1 MNTNNIWIAVG
12 DETGK
17 FNENNPDAKNFHGAA
32 MILARQKDLQ
42 EALQEKPFSDGKT
55 ISERLS
61 NRIDGLD
68 ENTKNKHHV
77 KDVWEYLKKH
87 NITGKYDLD
96 NISNS
101 PEFTPLYTLGETFK
115 WLIQQKNLIS
125 IGIYSKKAADIM
137 QNFTNSNDAAYILG
151 SLYGKML
158 GLIAPF
164 LGDNATIIAFPGL
177 RSESVNSPSIKNSG
191 QKIDSKYIITS
202 ELGEQRA
209 GGNITGGNRV
219 SENGVKTAFD
229 DTIKAFNKLNVKTKC
244 NAKILVRRLLNDGY
258 IFDEEVQELTETVK
272 FVTAKDNAMPLSA
285 LADLVCSLMLCA
297 YNDKA
302 NTTIKIPKPIGNN
315 IHFWNINDINDIND
329 ITNN

>member
-1 MNTNNIWIAVG
+1 
-12 DETGK
+12 
-17 FNENNPDAKNFHGAA
+17 
-32 MILARQKDLQ
+32 
-42 EALQEKPFSDGKT
+42 
-55 ISERLS
+55 
-61 NRIDGLD
+61 
-68 ENTKNKHHV
+68 
-77 KDVWEYLKKH
+77 
-87 NITGKYDLD
+87 
-96 NISNS
+96 
-101 PEFTPLYTLGETFK
+101 
-115 WLIQQKNLIS
+115 
-125 IGIYSKKAADIM
+125 M

-219 SENGVKTAFD
+219 SENGLKTAFD
-229 DTIKAFNKLNVKTKC
+229 DTIKEFNKLNVKTKC
-244 NAKILVRRLLNDGY
+244 NTEVLVRRISKKKNKKIEESDKKLKSTVNFVCLNYGDQL
-258 IFDEEVQELTETVK
+258 E
-272 FVTAKDNAMPLSA
+272 A

-315 IHFWNINDINDIND
+315 IHFWNINDINDI
-329 ITNN
+329 TNN

>member
-42 EALQEKPFSDGKT
+42 DALQEQLLGKT

-77 KDVWEYLKKH
+77 LDVWEYLKKH

-177 RSESVNSPSIKNSG
+177 RREDINSPSIINSG
-191 QKIDSKYIITS
+191 QEIDAKYIRIS
-202 ELGEQRA
+202 ESGEQRA
-209 GGNITGGNRV
+209 GGNVTGGTRV
-219 SENGVKTAFD
+219 SENGLKTAFD

-244 NAKILVRRLLNDGY
+244 NTEVLVRRISKKKNKKIEESDKKLKSTVNFVCLNYGDQL
-258 IFDEEVQELTETVK
+258 E
-272 FVTAKDNAMPLSA
+272 A

-315 IHFWNINDINDIND
+315 IHFWNINDINDI
-329 ITNN
+329 TNN

>member
-61 NRIDGLD
+61 NRIEGLD
-68 ENTKNKHHV
+68 KNNTQHHV

-164 LGDNATIIAFPGL
+164 LGDNATIIAFPGW
-177 RSESVNSPSIKNSG
+177 RREDINSPSIINSG
-191 QKIDSKYIITS
+191 QEIDAKYIRIS
-202 ELGEQRA
+202 ESGEQRA
-209 GGNITGGNRV
+209 GGNVTGGTRV
-219 SENGVKTAFD
+219 SENGLKTAFD
-229 DTIKAFNKLNVKTKC
+229 DTIKEFNKLNVKTKC
-244 NAKILVRRLLNDGY
+244 NTEVLVRRISKKKNKKIEESDKKLKSTVNFVCLNYGDQL
-258 IFDEEVQELTETVK
+258 E
-272 FVTAKDNAMPLSA
+272 A

>member
-42 EALQEKPFSDGKT
+42 DALQEQLLGKT

-77 KDVWEYLKKH
+77 LDVWEYLKKH

-164 LGDNATIIAFPGL
+164 LGDNATIIAFPGW
-177 RSESVNSPSIKNSG
+177 RREDINSPSIINSG
-191 QKIDSKYIITS
+191 QEIDAKYIRIS
-202 ELGEQRA
+202 ESGEQRA
-209 GGNITGGNRV
+209 GGNVTGGTRV
-219 SENGVKTAFD
+219 SENGLKTAFD
-229 DTIKAFNKLNVKTKC
+229 DTIKEFNKLNVKTKC
-244 NAKILVRRLLNDGY
+244 NTEVLVRRISKKKNKKIEESDKKLKSTVNFVCLNYGDQL
-258 IFDEEVQELTETVK
+258 E
-272 FVTAKDNAMPLSA
+272 A

-315 IHFWNINDINDIND
+315 IHFWNINDINDI
-329 ITNN
+329 TNN

>member
-42 EALQEKPFSDGKT
+42 DALQEQLLGKT

-77 KDVWEYLKKH
+77 LDVWEYLKKH

-164 LGDNATIIAFPGL
+164 LGDNATIIAFPGW
-177 RSESVNSPSIKNSG
+177 RREDINSPSIINSG
-191 QKIDSKYIITS
+191 QEIDAKYIRIS
-202 ELGEQRA
+202 ESGEQRA
-209 GGNITGGNRV
+209 GGNVTGGTRV
-219 SENGVKTAFD
+219 SENGLKTAFD
-229 DTIKAFNKLNVKTKC
+229 DTIKEFNKLNVKTKC
-244 NAKILVRRLLNDGY
+244 NTEVVVRRISKKKNKKIEESDKKLKSTVNFVCLNYGDQL
-258 IFDEEVQELTETVK
+258 E
-272 FVTAKDNAMPLSA
+272 A

-315 IHFWNINDINDIND
+315 IHFWNINDINDI
-329 ITNN
+329 TNN

>member
-17 FNENNPDAKNFHGAA
+17 FNENSPDAKNFHGAA

-42 EALQEKPFSDGKT
+42 EALQEQLLGKT

-61 NRIDGLD
+61 NRIEGLD
-68 ENTKNKHHV
+68 KNNTQHHV

-164 LGDNATIIAFPGL
+164 LGDNATIIAFPGW
-177 RSESVNSPSIKNSG
+177 RREDINSPSIINSG
-191 QKIDSKYIITS
+191 QEIDAKYIRIS
-202 ELGEQRA
+202 ESGEQRA
-209 GGNITGGNRV
+209 GGNVTGGTRV
-219 SENGVKTAFD
+219 SENGLKTAFD
-229 DTIKAFNKLNVKTKC
+229 DTIKEFNKLNVKTKC
-244 NAKILVRRLLNDGY
+244 NTEVLVRRISKKKNKKIEESDKKLKSTVNFVCLNYGDQL
-258 IFDEEVQELTETVK
+258 E
-272 FVTAKDNAMPLSA
+272 A

-297 YNDKA
+297 HNDKA

-315 IHFWNINDINDIND
+315 IHFWNINDINDI
-329 ITNN
+329 TNN

>member
-42 EALQEKPFSDGKT
+42 EALQEQLLGKT

-77 KDVWEYLKKH
+77 LDVWNYLKKH

-202 ELGEQRA
+202 KLGEQRA

-244 NAKILVRRLLNDGY
+244 NTEVLVRRISKKKNKKIEESDKKLKSTVNFVCLNYGDQL
-258 IFDEEVQELTETVK
+258 E
-272 FVTAKDNAMPLSA
+272 A

-315 IHFWNINDINDIND
+315 IHFWNINDINDI
-329 ITNN
+329 TNN

>member
-17 FNENNPDAKNFHGAA
+17 FNENNSDAKNFHGAA

-42 EALQEKPFSDGKT
+42 EALQEQLLGKT

-61 NRIDGLD
+61 NRIEGLD
-68 ENTKNKHHV
+68 KNNTQHHV

-164 LGDNATIIAFPGL
+164 LGYM
-177 RSESVNSPSIKNSG
+177 E
-191 QKIDSKYIITS
+191 
-202 ELGEQRA
+202 
-209 GGNITGGNRV
+209 
-219 SENGVKTAFD
+219 
-229 DTIKAFNKLNVKTKC
+229 KC
-244 NAKILVRRLLNDGY
+244 WV
-258 IFDEEVQELTETVK
+258 
-272 FVTAKDNAMPLSA
+272 
-285 LADLVCSLMLCA
+285 
-297 YNDKA
+297 
-302 NTTIKIPKPIGNN
+302 
-315 IHFWNINDINDIND
+315 
-329 ITNN
+329 

>member
-42 EALQEKPFSDGKT
+42 DALQEQLLGKT

-68 ENTKNKHHV
+68 KNTKNKHHV
-77 KDVWEYLKKH
+77 LDVWKYLKKH

-202 ELGEQRA
+202 ESGEQRA
-209 GGNITGGNRV
+209 GGNITGGTRV
-219 SENGVKTAFD
+219 SENGLKTAFD
-229 DTIKAFNKLNVKTKC
+229 DTIKEFNKLNVKTKC
-244 NAKILVRRLLNDGY
+244 NTEVLVRIISKKKNKKIEESDKKLKSTVNFVCLNYGDQL
-258 IFDEEVQELTETVK
+258 E
-272 FVTAKDNAMPLSA
+272 A

-315 IHFWNINDINDIND
+315 IHFWNINDINDI
-329 ITNN
+329 TNN

>member
-42 EALQEKPFSDGKT
+42 EALQEQLLGKT

-61 NRIDGLD
+61 NRIEGLD
-68 ENTKNKHHV
+68 KNNTQHHV
-77 KDVWEYLKKH
+77 KDVWEYLNKH
-87 NITGKYDLD
+87 NLTGKYDLD

-202 ELGEQRA
+202 KLGEQRA

-219 SENGVKTAFD
+219 SENGLKTAFD
-229 DTIKAFNKLNVKTKC
+229 DTIKEFNKLNVKTKC
-244 NAKILVRRLLNDGY
+244 NTEVLVRRISKKKNKKIEESDKKLKSTVNFVCLNYGDQL
-258 IFDEEVQELTETVK
+258 E
-272 FVTAKDNAMPLSA
+272 A

-297 YNDKA
+297 HNDKA

-315 IHFWNINDINDIND
+315 IHFWNINDINDI
-329 ITNN
+329 TNN

>member
-61 NRIDGLD
+61 NRIEGLD

-77 KDVWEYLKKH
+77 LDVWEYLKKH

-96 NISNS
+96 NIYNS

-164 LGDNATIIAFPGL
+164 LGDNATIIAFPGW
-177 RSESVNSPSIKNSG
+177 RREDINSPSIINSG
-191 QKIDSKYIITS
+191 QEIDAKYIRIS
-202 ELGEQRA
+202 ESGEQRA
-209 GGNITGGNRV
+209 GGNIKTGLAMNP
-219 SENGVKTAFD
+219 SHASP
-229 DTIKAFNKLNVKTKC
+229 
-244 NAKILVRRLLNDGY
+244 
-258 IFDEEVQELTETVK
+258 ETPSV
-272 FVTAKDNAMPLSA
+272 
-285 LADLVCSLMLCA
+285 
-297 YNDKA
+297 
-302 NTTIKIPKPIGNN
+302 IR
-315 IHFWNINDINDIND
+315 
-329 ITNN
+329 

>member
-42 EALQEKPFSDGKT
+42 DALQEQLLGKT

-77 KDVWEYLKKH
+77 LDVWEYLKKH

-164 LGDNATIIAFPGL
+164 LGDNATIIAFPGW
-177 RSESVNSPSIKNSG
+177 RREDINSPSIINSG
-191 QKIDSKYIITS
+191 QEIDAKYIRIS
-202 ELGEQRA
+202 ESGEQRA
-209 GGNITGGNRV
+209 GGNITGGTRV
-219 SENGVKTAFD
+219 SENGLKTAFD

-244 NAKILVRRLLNDGY
+244 NTEVLVRRISKKKNKKIEESDKKLKSTVNFVCLNYGDQL
-258 IFDEEVQELTETVK
+258 E
-272 FVTAKDNAMPLSA
+272 A

-315 IHFWNINDINDIND
+315 IHFWNINDINDI
-329 ITNN
+329 TNN

>member
-42 EALQEKPFSDGKT
+42 EALQEQLLGKT

-61 NRIDGLD
+61 NRIEGLD
-68 ENTKNKHHV
+68 KNNTQHHV
-77 KDVWEYLKKH
+77 KDVWEYLNKH
-87 NITGKYDLD
+87 NLTGKYDLD

-164 LGDNATIIAFPGL
+164 LGDNATIIAFPGW
-177 RSESVNSPSIKNSG
+177 RREDINSPSIINSG
-191 QKIDSKYIITS
+191 QEIDAKYIRIS
-202 ELGEQRA
+202 ESGEQRA
-209 GGNITGGNRV
+209 GGNVTGGTRV
-219 SENGVKTAFD
+219 SENGLKTAFD
-229 DTIKAFNKLNVKTKC
+229 DTIKEFNKLNVKTKC
-244 NAKILVRRLLNDGY
+244 NTEVLVRRISKKKNKKIEESDKKLKSTVNFVCLNYGDQL
-258 IFDEEVQELTETVK
+258 E
-272 FVTAKDNAMPLSA
+272 A

-297 YNDKA
+297 HNDKA

-315 IHFWNINDINDIND
+315 IHFWNINDINDI
-329 ITNN
+329 TNN